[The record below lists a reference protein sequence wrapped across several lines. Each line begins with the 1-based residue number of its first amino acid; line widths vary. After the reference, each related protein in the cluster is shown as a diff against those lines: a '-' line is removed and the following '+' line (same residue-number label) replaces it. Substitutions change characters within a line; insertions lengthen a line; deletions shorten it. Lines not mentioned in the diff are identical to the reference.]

1 MSLNLAHLLIF
12 KLNTFLHVAHLL
24 IKNEANN
31 GLVKSNVLK
40 TVSWNKSCLFVRYA
54 VGANS
59 QRKRKVGNNDDNVPP
74 SSRPNYPVMW
84 MKTER
89 NGLLSWLLPFHNDRN
104 DSFLASCS
112 LDRRNRISVQTP
124 AHQLPWPAAQMSAIN
139 DNYPPGVR
147 AETQTDGGLSW
158 GRTHVSSK

>member
-1 MSLNLAHLLIF
+1 MGHILLFFGLSSMAIKQNVFLNLSLLLLL

-40 TVSWNKSCLFVRYA
+40 TVSWNKSCLFVRFA

-59 QRKRKVGNNDDNVPP
+59 QRKRKVGNNNNDVPP
-74 SSRPNYPVMW
+74 GSRPNYPVMR

-89 NGLLSWLLPFHNDRN
+89 NGL
-104 DSFLASCS
+104 
-112 LDRRNRISVQTP
+112 
-124 AHQLPWPAAQMSAIN
+124 
-139 DNYPPGVR
+139 
-147 AETQTDGGLSW
+147 
-158 GRTHVSSK
+158 SS